1 MANIKHLTKVGGGRR
16 GTPSKTHPGRKNYTT
31 KRGDK
36 VFHRRHHNVR
46 RRRRP
51 YTHRVRR
58 ARRASGTRRRPRRRH
73 PRRRRRGGSAA
84 AVIRRA
90 VVPGTL
96 YYLQKHRQNRK
107 THHRG
112 KKYRKGSPSKTRKGR
127 LDFITHLGSNVYD
140 RAGHFIKKATKPFR
154 R

>member
-51 YTHRVRR
+51 YTRR
-58 ARRASGTRRRPRRRH
+58 HPRRRH

-84 AVIRRA
+84 TVIHRA

-96 YYLQKHRQNRK
+96 YYLQKRRQNRK
-107 THHRG
+107 TRRRG